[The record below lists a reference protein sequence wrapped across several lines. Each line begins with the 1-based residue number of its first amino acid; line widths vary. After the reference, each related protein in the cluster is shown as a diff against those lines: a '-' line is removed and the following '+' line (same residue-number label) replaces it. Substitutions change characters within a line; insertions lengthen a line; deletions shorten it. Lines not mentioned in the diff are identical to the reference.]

1 MPLTVEQG
9 WDDQLGHKAV
19 CEVLMG
25 SCRPARGSWK
35 P

>member
-19 CEVLMG
+19 CKVLMG
-25 SCRPARGSWK
+25 FRRLARGSWK
-35 P
+35 L